1 MEVLENNRVPL
12 KESRL
17 TLPTEI
23 SQDSVTTSNKSEIC
37 DVFNKYFVA
46 AGCISQCSVPHVL
59 ASHTNISTNTG
70 AHGVYLRH
78 SASFAVFSALGCR
91 DLLKPTGADNMNL
104 MLSLLRLMYCCI
116 YCKYLLTVFPTCAV
130 TPLCNV
136 VI

>member
-1 MEVLENNRVPL
+1 MEVLENNQVPL

-59 ASHTNISTNTG
+59 ASRTNISTTAG
-70 AHGVYLRH
+70 VHGVYLRH
-78 SASFAVFSALGCR
+78 SASFVVFR
-91 DLLKPTGADNMNL
+91 DPLTPTGADNMNL
-104 MLSLLRLMYCCI
+104 MWPLVMVDILLHIFQVPFNIVPYICCN
-116 YCKYLLTVFPTCAV
+116 TST
-130 TPLCNV
+130 
-136 VI
+136 